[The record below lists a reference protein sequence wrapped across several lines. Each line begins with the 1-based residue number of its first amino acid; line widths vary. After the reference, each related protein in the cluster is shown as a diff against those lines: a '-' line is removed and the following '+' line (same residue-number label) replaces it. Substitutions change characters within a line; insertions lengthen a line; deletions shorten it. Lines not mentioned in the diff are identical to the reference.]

1 MLPSFILRL
10 CKFVFC
16 EALSPL
22 LHGRKDESHRR
33 RSRAYVRFAK
43 HHPPF
48 ARLAGGDEFLLE
60 ISTLVLCSST
70 FLPWDLRSWRFFV
83 FDFLPWALRSQ
94 GLFCLKLFAHKDFYV
109 FEFLPWALRSQGL
122 FCLRLFAH
130 KDFYVFEF
138 LPWALRSQG
147 LFCLRL
153 FAHKDFYVVGSKAKG
168 SEAPIRDCV
177 PCLLLSSF
185 IACFMRRWLPSS
197 LGEEG

>member
-1 MLPSFILRL
+1 MLPSFTLRL

-16 EALSPL
+16 EAPPPL
-22 LHGRKDESHRR
+22 LHGREDESHRR
-33 RSRAYVRFAK
+33 RSRAYVSFAK
-43 HHPPF
+43 RHPPP
-48 ARLAGGDEFLLE
+48 LCSTCGGRWIFTRE

-83 FDFLPWALRSQ
+83 FAL
-94 GLFCLKLFAHKDFYV
+94 
-109 FEFLPWALRSQGL
+109 LPWALRSQGL

-153 FAHKDFYVVGSKAKG
+153 FAHKDFYVFEFLPWALHSQGLCYLVGSKAKG

-185 IACFMRRWLPSS
+185 IACFMCRWLPSS

>member
-1 MLPSFILRL
+1 MYKWVYLLLPGFILRL
-10 CKFVFC
+10 CKLVFC
-16 EALSPL
+16 EAPPPSL
-22 LHGRKDESHRR
+22 LDLRG
-33 RSRAYVRFAK
+33 V
-43 HHPPF
+43 
-48 ARLAGGDEFLLE
+48 DEFLRE

-83 FDFLPWALRSQ
+83 FEL
-94 GLFCLKLFAHKDFYV
+94 
-109 FEFLPWALRSQGL
+109 LPWALRSQGL

-138 LPWALRSQG
+138 LPWALCSQG

-153 FAHKDFYVVGSKAKG
+153 FAHKDFVINLVGSKAKG

-177 PCLLLSSF
+177 PCLLLSSV
-185 IACFMRRWLPSS
+185 ITCFMRRWLPSS